1 MKRNS
6 QNWVQAL
13 ASVQSP
19 PSLPS
24 PPPQK
29 KKNNNNNFWQ
39 QRSKL
44 PQKQIFKFSGLV
56 QFCFIFLL
64 FANHIIALNSSQFPS
79 NPNVLI
85 FLITSKPL
93 SNIYRKYNQIFIG
106 NINKATCRNVS
117 NRRVFSRHYFVCLLQ
132 VKNGYQK
139 LSIAAGGAFNFQLQK
154 LSTAAGRAS

>member
-13 ASVQSP
+13 ASIQSP

-24 PPPQK
+24 PPQK